1 MTEGLRGR
9 RVAVLG
15 GGLAGLTAAL
25 EAAAAG
31 AQVQLFEARPKLG
44 GLTHSFTRGDL
55 QVDNGQH
62 VFLRCCTRYRA
73 LLDRLGVA
81 DQVNLQPRLDVEIR
95 RPGVS
100 RSARL
105 RRTNLPA
112 PLHLGNSLLGYAP
125 LSPVARVRAVLAAL
139 ALARVDVADPATD
152 RRSFGDWLAD
162 HGQGAGAVAALWDL
176 VGVATLNAHA
186 ADASLALAA
195 YVFQQGLLTD
205 RSAGDIGWSRV
216 PLQQLHGDAA
226 KRALGAAGVEI
237 ATGAKA
243 TALCRAGAGWTVN
256 VRSGTELETEVV
268 ADAVV
273 VALPPRATEAL
284 LPDGALDLAAGWSQ
298 RLGAAPIVNVHVVYD
313 RPVLHSAFVAGLDSP
328 VQWVFDRSHGA
339 DLPAGH
345 YVAIS
350 LSAAAAFV
358 DLTTTELRDLLVP
371 ALAALLPAAA
381 SAVVEDFFVTRER
394 EATFAPAPGV
404 RANRPPAA
412 TALPGLVL
420 AGAHTDTGW
429 PATMEGAVRSGEAA
443 VSALLAGPR
452 ISAQTRPVARS
463 GEIA

>member
-1 MTEGLRGR
+1 MSDGLHGR

-15 GGLAGLTAAL
+15 GGLAGITAAL

-31 AQVQLFEARPKLG
+31 AEVQLFEGRPRLG

-62 VFLRCCTRYRA
+62 VFLRCCTRYRS

-81 DQVNLQPRLDVEIR
+81 NLVHLQPRLDVEIR

-100 RSARL
+100 RPARL
-105 RRTNLPA
+105 RRNNLPA

-125 LSPVARVRAVLAAL
+125 LSLTARARAVLAAL
-139 ALARVDVADPATD
+139 ALARVDVADPDTD
-152 RRSFGDWLAD
+152 RRSFGDWLAE
-162 HGQGAGAVAALWDL
+162 HGQDAGAVAALWDL
-176 VGVATLNAHA
+176 VGVATLNARA

-226 KRALGAAGVEI
+226 ERAMHAAGVRI
-237 ATGAKA
+237 ATGTRVA
-243 TALCRAGAGWTVN
+243 ALRRDGAGWTIG
-256 VRSGTELETEVV
+256 VRTGSEPEVEV
-268 ADAVV
+268 GVDAVV
-273 VALPPRATEAL
+273 VALPPRGTETL
-284 LPDGALDLAAGWSQ
+284 LPDGALGLAKGWSQ

-313 RPVLHSAFVAGLDSP
+313 RAVLDTDFLAGLDSP
-328 VQWVFDRSHGA
+328 VQWVFDRSAAAG
-339 DLPAGH
+339 LPAGH

-350 LSAAAAFV
+350 LSAAQAFV
-358 DLTTTELRDLLVP
+358 DVPTARLRELLVP

-381 SAVVEDFFVTRER
+381 GAVIDDFFVTRER
-394 EATFAPAPGV
+394 EATFAPVPGV

-443 VSALLAGPR
+443 VAALLAGPR
-452 ISAQTRPVARS
+452 LAAAGRPVMRTRESA
-463 GEIA
+463 